1 MHANPNARPPRP
13 RCQAGTAPGA
23 RRLGHSTPPP
33 APIATT
39 RDRHGAPLQ
48 VNWGGV
54 FFRREEDQER
64 AIRHRLADTIRAR
77 LEAIGADASELAGQ
91 LVDLTLQELVE
102 DQDELLRRIG
112 LEVLMANGRG
122 DLWQLAYLQINVGN
136 QYVLGDEIRFLL
148 HEPRAGVGGDID

>member
-77 LEAIGADASELAGQ
+77 LEAIGADASDLAEQ
-91 LVDLTLQELVE
+91 LVDLTWHEAIQNE
-102 DQDELLRRIG
+102 DELLRRIG
-112 LEVLMANGRG
+112 WDVFMANGSR
-122 DLWQLAYLQINVGN
+122 DLWQLAYLQFNAGN
-136 QYVLGDEIRFLL
+136 QYRLGDELKFLL
-148 HEPRAGVGGDID
+148 GQPRSDVGGDSD